1 MIFRVQNPSPPLRP
15 FVENLWY
22 HEGIVSSHAM
32 ERLLP
37 DGAIELIIDL
47 TDSPKIWYDSE
58 TPHRI
63 RTVRESWLS
72 GQHRRSIV
80 IESAHHSR
88 MIGVRF
94 RPGGLHPFLPVPV
107 AEVNDAVEEAELLW
121 GRGARELRE
130 RLLDANSIA
139 ERFQLL
145 ERQLLAWGGGGLE
158 PDASLAYVLG
168 RLTSA
173 PGETWIRS
181 LAEEVGLT
189 QKRLVR
195 AFEEKVG
202 LKPKTLSRVLRF
214 QTVLK
219 KIERESRVSWSFVA
233 QEAGYYDQAH
243 FIRDFESLSGL
254 KPSQYL
260 VDRGEFLN
268 FVPVR

>member
-1 MIFRVQNPSPPLRP
+1 MLRLASSIALFVLGLAGCFESGPL
-15 FVENLWY
+15 
-22 HEGIVSSHAM
+22 
-32 ERLLP
+32 
-37 DGAIELIIDL
+37 EL
-47 TDSPKIWYDSE
+47 
-58 TPHRI
+58 
-63 RTVRESWLS
+63 
-72 GQHRRSIV
+72 
-80 IESAHHSR
+80 A
-88 MIGVRF
+88 
-94 RPGGLHPFLPVPV
+94 PGG
-107 AEVNDAVEEAELLW
+107 
-121 GRGARELRE
+121 G
-130 RLLDANSIA
+130 
-139 ERFQLL
+139 Q
-145 ERQLLAWGGGGLE
+145 
-158 PDASLAYVLG
+158 PDATPPTDAT
-168 RLTSA
+168 TSA

-195 AFEEKVG
+195 VFEKKVG

-219 KIERESRVSWSFVA
+219 KIERESRVAWSFVA